1 MPRKKIILTPT
12 QLHKQIKMV
21 IKDYTY
27 DEVRSGLENFSPEEW
42 WDVREQL
49 RQKLPE
55 MNFDKLDLYDFK
67 QLTYRM
73 YGVEPEWDVIQT
85 VH

>member
-1 MPRKKIILTPT
+1 MPRKKKILTPT

-49 RQKLPE
+49 RQRLPE

>member
-1 MPRKKIILTPT
+1 MPKKKKVLTPT

-42 WDVREQL
+42 WDVREKL
-49 RQKLPE
+49 RERLPD

-73 YGVEPEWDVIQT
+73 YGVVPEWDVIQT

>member
-1 MPRKKIILTPT
+1 MKKKKKLTPM
-12 QLHKQIKMV
+12 QLHKQVKMV
-21 IKDYTY
+21 IKDFTY
-27 DEVRSGLENFSPEEW
+27 EEVRSGLENFSPEEW

>member
-1 MPRKKIILTPT
+1 MPRKKKVLTPT

-27 DEVRSGLENFSPEEW
+27 EEVRSGLENFSPEEW

-49 RQKLPE
+49 RQRLPD

>member
-1 MPRKKIILTPT
+1 MPRKKKILTPT

-55 MNFDKLDLYDFK
+55 MSFDKLDLYDFK

-73 YGVEPEWDVIQT
+73 YGVVPEWDVIQT

>member
-1 MPRKKIILTPT
+1 MPRKKKILTPT

-49 RQKLPE
+49 RQKLPQ

>member
-1 MPRKKIILTPT
+1 MPRKKKILTPT

-27 DEVRSGLENFSPEEW
+27 EEVRSGLENFSPEEW
-42 WDVREQL
+42 WDVSEKLRE
-49 RQKLPE
+49 RLPD

>member
-1 MPRKKIILTPT
+1 MPRKKKILTPIH
-12 QLHKQIKMV
+12 LHKQIKMV
-21 IKDYTY
+21 LKDFTY
-27 DEVRSGLENFSPEEW
+27 EEVRSGLENFSPEEW
-42 WDVREQL
+42 WDVREKL
-49 RQKLPE
+49 RERLPD

-73 YGVEPEWDVIQT
+73 YGVEPEWDILQT

>member
-1 MPRKKIILTPT
+1 MPRKKKILTPT

-49 RQKLPE
+49 RQKLPD

>member
-1 MPRKKIILTPT
+1 MPRKKKILTPT

>member
-1 MPRKKIILTPT
+1 
-12 QLHKQIKMV
+12 
-21 IKDYTY
+21 
-27 DEVRSGLENFSPEEW
+27 
-42 WDVREQL
+42 
-49 RQKLPE
+49 

>member
-1 MPRKKIILTPT
+1 MPRKKKVLTPT

-49 RQKLPE
+49 RQKLPD

>member
-1 MPRKKIILTPT
+1 MPRKKKVLTPT

-21 IKDYTY
+21 IKDFTY
-27 DEVRSGLENFSPEEW
+27 EEVRSGLENFSPEEW
-42 WDVREQL
+42 WDVREKL
-49 RQKLPE
+49 REILPD

-73 YGVEPEWDVIQT
+73 YGVEPEWDILQT

>member
-1 MPRKKIILTPT
+1 MPRKKKILTPT

-42 WDVREQL
+42 WDVENNYDKSYL
-49 RQKLPE
+49 R
-55 MNFDKLDLYDFK
+55 
-67 QLTYRM
+67 
-73 YGVEPEWDVIQT
+73 
-85 VH
+85 

>member
-1 MPRKKIILTPT
+1 MPRKKKVLTPT

-49 RQKLPE
+49 RKKLPE

>member
-1 MPRKKIILTPT
+1 MPRKKKILTPT

-49 RQKLPE
+49 RKKLPE

>member
-1 MPRKKIILTPT
+1 MPRKKKVLTPT

>member
-1 MPRKKIILTPT
+1 MLRKKKILTPT

>member
-1 MPRKKIILTPT
+1 MAYKDVFSDIVSAQLVVGNMLMKKL
-12 QLHKQIKMV
+12 K
-21 IKDYTY
+21 
-27 DEVRSGLENFSPEEW
+27 
-42 WDVREQL
+42 VREKL
-49 RQKLPE
+49 RERLPD

-73 YGVEPEWDVIQT
+73 YGVEPEGDVIQT

>member
-1 MPRKKIILTPT
+1 MPRKKKILTPT

-49 RQKLPE
+49 RQRLPD

>member
-1 MPRKKIILTPT
+1 MTRKKKILTPT

-49 RQKLPE
+49 RQRLPD

>member
-1 MPRKKIILTPT
+1 MPRKKKVLTPT

-21 IKDYTY
+21 IKDFTY
-27 DEVRSGLENFSPEEW
+27 EEVRSGLENFSPEEW

>member
-1 MPRKKIILTPT
+1 MPKKKKVLTPT

-55 MNFDKLDLYDFK
+55 MNFYKLDLYDFK

>member
-1 MPRKKIILTPT
+1 MTRKKKILTPT